1 MRKRYWV
8 TGVALLVFLNLPYL
22 IALAIADPSFSFGGF
37 LLNPVDGHSYLAKI
51 IQGQQGSLS
60 FRLPYSAEPNQGAP
74 LFWFYLFLGH
84 VSRWTGISA
93 VLVFHA
99 ARVAASIAL
108 LAALQGFF
116 AGLFPDRPQTAY
128 WAFVLAVMGSG
139 CGWVASLFGGFT
151 ADLWVAEA
159 YPFLAMYS
167 SPHFSLGLA
176 LLVWFAAQLE
186 KAHTTC
192 SLIFLFAGG
201 LLLGSAL
208 PFGVVIAALLTFGS
222 AVTSIGFH
230 DRLKWQAAVA
240 FLVPGGL
247 LILYQFYVIRTD
259 PVLALWDAQ
268 NLTASPPVWDVLISF
283 SPAAGFAVYGV
294 LKALQHRSR
303 QLGMLAIWLVLG
315 LALIYV
321 PFNLQRR
328 FMFGYMIPVAGLAA
342 YGLSEIKS
350 HARSLL
356 KALSVGLALPTL
368 LIILAGG
375 VFAVQNSDPQVVIA
389 KSEKAALEFL
399 ADNGNPDD
407 LVLASPDTG
416 LLIPAYTGQRV
427 VYGHPFE
434 TVNATAEKLAVERF
448 LTGRMDF
455 DGLNWVRDRKA
466 DWIFWG
472 PREQVYGPAPLDLPA
487 GVSLMY
493 ENQDVK
499 LFAIQDPE

>member
-8 TGVALLVFLNLPYL
+8 TSVALLVLLNLPYF

-51 IQGQQGSLS
+51 IQGQQGSW
-60 FRLPYSAEPNQGAP
+60 FFQLPYSAEPNQGAP

-84 VSRWTGISA
+84 VSRWTGLSA
-93 VLVFHA
+93 VMVFHA

-108 LAALQGFF
+108 LAAIQGFF
-116 AGLFPDRPQTAY
+116 TDLFPDRPQTAY
-128 WAFVLAVMGSG
+128 WAFVMAVMGSG
-139 CGWVASLFGGFT
+139 CGWIASLFGEFT

-176 LLVWFAAQLE
+176 LLVWFAAQLR
-186 KAHTTC
+186 KAQTTR

-201 LLLGSAL
+201 LLLGSVL
-208 PFGVVIAALLTFGS
+208 PFGVVIATLLAFGS
-222 AVTSIGFH
+222 AFMSIVFH
-230 DRLKWQAAVA
+230 DQLKWQSAVV
-240 FLVPGGL
+240 FLLPGGL
-247 LILYQFYVIRTD
+247 FILYQFFIIRTD

-268 NLTASPPVWDVLISF
+268 NLTASPPVWDVLVSF
-283 SPAAGFAVYGV
+283 SPALGFAVYGV
-294 LKALQHRSR
+294 LRAIQHRSR
-303 QLGMLAIWLVLG
+303 QLGMLMIWLVLG
-315 LALIYV
+315 LALIYL

-328 FMFGYMIPVAGLAA
+328 FMLGYMIPVAGLAA
-342 YGLSEIKS
+342 FGLSEINP
-350 HARSLL
+350 HARSLF
-356 KALSVGLALPTL
+356 KALSVGVALPTL
-368 LIILAGG
+368 LIILMGG
-375 VFAVQNSDPQVVIA
+375 IFAVRNSDPQLVIS
-389 KSEKAALEFL
+389 KSELAALEFL
-399 ADNGNPDD
+399 ADNGNPGD

-434 TVNATAEKLAVERF
+434 TVNALKEKTAVERF
-448 LTGRMDF
+448 FTGGMDSK
-455 DGLNWVRDRKA
+455 GLKWAMERKA

-472 PREQVYGPAPLDLPA
+472 LREQAYGPAPLDLPA
-487 GVSLMY
+487 GVSLVY

>member
-1 MRKRYWV
+1 
-8 TGVALLVFLNLPYL
+8 
-22 IALAIADPSFSFGGF
+22 
-37 LLNPVDGHSYLAKI
+37 
-51 IQGQQGSLS
+51 
-60 FRLPYSAEPNQGAP
+60 
-74 LFWFYLFLGH
+74 
-84 VSRWTGISA
+84 
-93 VLVFHA
+93 
-99 ARVAASIAL
+99 
-108 LAALQGFF
+108 
-116 AGLFPDRPQTAY
+116 
-128 WAFVLAVMGSG
+128 
-139 CGWVASLFGGFT
+139 
-151 ADLWVAEA
+151 
-159 YPFLAMYS
+159 
-167 SPHFSLGLA
+167 
-176 LLVWFAAQLE
+176 
-186 KAHTTC
+186 
-192 SLIFLFAGG
+192 
-201 LLLGSAL
+201 
-208 PFGVVIAALLTFGS
+208 
-222 AVTSIGFH
+222 
-230 DRLKWQAAVA
+230 
-240 FLVPGGL
+240 
-247 LILYQFYVIRTD
+247 
-259 PVLALWDAQ
+259 
-268 NLTASPPVWDVLISF
+268 
-283 SPAAGFAVYGV
+283 
-294 LKALQHRSR
+294 
-303 QLGMLAIWLVLG
+303 
-315 LALIYV
+315 
-321 PFNLQRR
+321 
-328 FMFGYMIPVAGLAA
+328 MFGYMIPVAGLAA

-448 LTGRMDF
+448 FTGRMDF